1 MGKLGAA
8 YPIHHAS
15 NTKSSH
21 EPLGAA
27 KVSLSSFSAP
37 DLWMKSGR
45 YRDDNPEYRDEPRP
59 RQGLLRTR
67 EFLMKDLYTFDAGEI
82 AAFDT
87 YQKVRKGYNDFFN
100 ELQVPFLVARADS
113 GEIGGH
119 LSHEYHIAT
128 ASGEDTIISCGSCKY
143 TYNEELV
150 PAEIRPLTPE
160 RPTGHRQGPYQTWFG
175 ISRDRSHLYEAI
187 LPQSL
192 EAGEGEGPIR
202 KQAQF
207 NTYLIRSLHPDL
219 DLSIERPLHTFLEY
233 WKGKRSSRPVSNTKT
248 LTLPRLTLLCD
259 YRVTEDF
266 IERRDASGLEMPL
279 RRSLSSII
287 GSRWLRD
294 KAFLDLARP
303 QTGDKCSKCGQ
314 KSLKVQQAV
323 ELGHTFN
330 LGQRYSEI
338 MGATFATNPSASP
351 ATPPTSAVATAPMPN
366 KSTAAKRD
374 TGKSTALKPGHQYF
388 FMGCHGIGISRMIA
402 AVADALADEQGLVWP
417 RAMAPYEAV
426 ILATG
431 EHMTAAEEA
440 WDMLTRHEEGMEPVD
455 AVLDDRSRDLG
466 WKLKDADLL
475 GFPVVIVLG
484 SKFAKSRLC
493 EVSVRRLATRQKVSV
508 AHLRDYVASR
518 LAKI

>member
-1 MGKLGAA
+1 
-8 YPIHHAS
+8 
-15 NTKSSH
+15 
-21 EPLGAA
+21 
-27 KVSLSSFSAP
+27 
-37 DLWMKSGR
+37 
-45 YRDDNPEYRDEPRP
+45 
-59 RQGLLRTR
+59 
-67 EFLMKDLYTFDAGEI
+67 MKDLYTFDAGEI